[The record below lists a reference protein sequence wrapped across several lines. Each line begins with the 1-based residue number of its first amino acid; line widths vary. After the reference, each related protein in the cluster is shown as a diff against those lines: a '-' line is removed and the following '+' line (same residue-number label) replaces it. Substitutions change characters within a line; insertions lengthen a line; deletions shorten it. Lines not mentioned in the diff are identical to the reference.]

1 METERRQM
9 DGRDSVQC
17 HKRYLYFFRRGQDA
31 GRRYRKEIAAAVLK
45 NGNILVFKTTGNTPT
60 SSWNEFYDEYNGSSG
75 TYVNVNGRL
84 EEVAYQVHTHPF
96 VSNDYD
102 NPLLIS
108 DKDISMADR
117 RFGGTVHVLVPP
129 GDYYKVHTN
138 QLNAFEGPVNW

>member
-1 METERRQM
+1 M
-9 DGRDSVQC
+9 
-17 HKRYLYFFRRGQDA
+17 YILYFALLCIILHVKSCPYDLHTFWD
-31 GRRYRKEIAAAVLK
+31 RKYNWWIRNASW
-45 NGNILVFKTTGNTPT
+45 IFKTTGNTPT